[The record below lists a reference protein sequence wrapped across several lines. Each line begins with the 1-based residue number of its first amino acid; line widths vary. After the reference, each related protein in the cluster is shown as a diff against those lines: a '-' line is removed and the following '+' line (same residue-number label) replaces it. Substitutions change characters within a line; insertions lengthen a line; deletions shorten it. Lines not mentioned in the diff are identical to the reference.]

1 MAKLGSDSLWDMAEK
16 LGSVL
21 YDRGSSRF
29 YVQIF
34 CRCPGEKKR
43 KRHRIYADTEGEAKK
58 VLRRIQGE
66 VAHGAKLYTVL
77 AKYVGDKSRSAFVKR
92 WHGFCDEKDQDVQT
106 GRIDA
111 DRVSELRKYEDRDYL
126 EFFSSIPLH
135 TIDKPKLVAW
145 IRWMRRKK
153 LGEKTVKNVLYD
165 IGHFLRWLADQ
176 GDIAEAPTLPS
187 NEIKLIEY
195 DPQIPEVD
203 VVERVLAEIP
213 EEERGIFLVRSYM
226 GLRPSEARRL
236 NVSDLRVRTDPD
248 LSDAYINLPPSKTKT
263 NKARKLQLHPEVAG
277 WLVAHRDLERFG
289 GEPLF
294 TNPDADNA
302 EHRWMPGSER
312 RALERAYKA
321 AKVAWIKPNE
331 FGRHFF
337 ATHAVSDLQADIFPV
352 QAWLGHTDPK
362 TTQRYAK
369 MRPIPIARI
378 LDPKA
383 KTASEVPQ
391 AKKQPRK

>member
-1 MAKLGSDSLWDMAEK
+1 MPKLGPDKLWDMAEK

-21 YDRGSSRF
+21 FDKGTSRH
-29 YVQIF
+29 YLQIF
-34 CRCPGEKKR
+34 CRWPGSKKS
-43 KRHRIYADTEGEAKK
+43 KRHSIYASSETEARKI
-58 VLRRIQGE
+58 LRRIQGE

-77 AKYVGDKSRSAFVKR
+77 ARYVGDRSRNAFIKR
-92 WHGFCDEKDQDVQT
+92 WHAFCDEKDQDVQT

-111 DRVSELRKYEDRDYL
+111 DRVSELRKYEDRNYL
-126 EFFSSIPLH
+126 EFFSSAPLH

-145 IRWMRRKK
+145 IRWMRKKK
-153 LGEKTVKNVLYD
+153 LSEKTIKNVLHD
-165 IGHFLRWLADQ
+165 IGHFLRWLSDQ
-176 GDIAEAPTLPS
+176 GDIAEAPIIPS

-195 DPQIPEVD
+195 DPQIPEAD

-226 GLRPSEARRL
+226 GLRPSESRRL
-236 NVSDLRVRTDPD
+236 NVADLRVGTGDPD
-248 LSDAYINLPPSKTKT
+248 LADAAIHLPPPKTKT
-263 NKARKLQLHPEVAG
+263 KRPRKLQLHPEVAA
-277 WLVAHRDLERFG
+277 WLVQHGDLDRFG

-302 EHRWMPGSER
+302 ERRWMPGSER

-337 ATHAVSDLQADIFPV
+337 ATHAVSDLHADIFPV
-352 QAWLGHTDPK
+352 QAWLEHTDPR

-369 MRPIPIARI
+369 MRPMPIARI

-383 KTASEVPQ
+383 NVASQVPQTKTAT
-391 AKKQPRK
+391 